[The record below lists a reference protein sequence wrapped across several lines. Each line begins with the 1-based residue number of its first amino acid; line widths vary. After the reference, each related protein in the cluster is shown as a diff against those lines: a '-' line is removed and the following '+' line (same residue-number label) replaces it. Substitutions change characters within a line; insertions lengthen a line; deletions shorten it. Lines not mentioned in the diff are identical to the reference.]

1 MLIVS
6 IVEQHSILL
15 LRCKC
20 YRHIG
25 SRLHIERLQLHI
37 GTVVEEAE
45 AGEVLT
51 PLATV
56 ARGALAD
63 VVVGA
68 GLVHADPVFTIV
80 LLTGRGLGVEVSN
93 HGLDLTELASVL
105 CWTLARVLVHSVS
118 TRASVLTHVIA
129 AVINIGGAVLTN
141 EAQGTLA
148 GVVGEMIL
156 ALASVLTGVLAAER
170 DLLLTISSLET

>member
-1 MLIVS
+1 M
-6 IVEQHSILL
+6 
-15 LRCKC
+15 
-20 YRHIG
+20 
-25 SRLHIERLQLHI
+25 
-37 GTVVEEAE
+37 EEAE

-56 ARGALAD
+56 ARGALTD

-68 GLVHADPVFTIV
+68 GLIHADPVFTIV

-148 GVVGEMIL
+148 GVVGEVIL